1 MTAGSDRRRAL
12 LVGCGTFA
20 DGSLTALRSPA
31 KDVSELGRVLGDSGR
46 GGYDVTTLVDRTSAA
61 VQREIEGFFAG
72 ARTSDALNLLY
83 LSCHGVLDARGR
95 LYFAFADTEREYL
108 GSTAVSAEWIRDRMR
123 SSRSRA
129 TLVLVDCCFSGAF
142 LTGMTRS
149 AGIEVATL
157 VRHLPAS
164 SGVAV
169 LTASGDTEAA
179 FEDAEAEA
187 VRPSYFTGAVV
198 DGIATGAA
206 DLNGDGRITVD
217 ELYDYVHDRAVR
229 GESPQRPRKLGTGEG
244 TLVVAEAVQSRGA
257 SATNPVA
264 PARVV
269 ATPERPHGR
278 KHPRRP
284 AIYALAA
291 VVCAAAASAAFA
303 LPGLPRSDPDAQGRA
318 DTAVL
323 PSGTAAVSP
332 APASMSAKPSSTTAA
347 PSVAA
352 KPTRAPAPATTSTP
366 APVQPQ
372 KTGRTVAPQQQQPAA
387 SSGGFSAPGNG
398 ADVLDCA
405 YFSGTARLAAGETL
419 ILAMRN
425 LSNGDPA
432 RYVEY
437 VFNWDEPATL
447 SSWRG
452 AQYFGG
458 EPGQRYRI
466 ELMAVDLDDTR
477 SAAGDNQAANALA
490 GQGRRLAT
498 REVVR
503 QNGSMGHACE
513 G

>member
-1 MTAGSDRRRAL
+1 MTAGNARRRAL
-12 LVGCGTFA
+12 LLGCGTFA
-20 DGSLTALRSPA
+20 DGSLAALRSPA
-31 KDVSELGRVLGDSGR
+31 KDVHELGRVLSDPER
-46 GGYDVTTLVDRTSAA
+46 GGYDVTTLVDRPSGV

-72 ARTSDALNLLY
+72 ARTTDALNVLY
-83 LSCHGVLDARGR
+83 LSCHGVLDARGQ
-95 LYFAFADTEREYL
+95 LYFAFADTEREFL

-149 AGIEVATL
+149 AGVEVVSL

-169 LTASGDTEAA
+169 LTASGDTEVA
-179 FEDAEAEA
+179 FEDAEADV
-187 VRPSYFTGAVV
+187 VRPSSFTGAVI
-198 DGIATGAA
+198 DGIGTGAA
-206 DLNGDGRITVD
+206 DLNGDGLITVD

-229 GESPQRPRKLGTGEG
+229 SESPQRPRKLGTGEG
-244 TLVVAEAVQSRGA
+244 TLVIAEAVKSGA
-257 SATNPVA
+257 VPVTTPTV
-264 PARVV
+264 PARPRGRTRRRRHVV
-269 ATPERPHGR
+269 
-278 KHPRRP
+278 
-284 AIYALAA
+284 YALSA
-291 VVCAAAASAAFA
+291 VACAAAVGAAFA
-303 LPGLPRSDPDAQGRA
+303 LPGLARFDPEDQVRSDA
-318 DTAVL
+318 TAL
-323 PSGTAAVSP
+323 PSRSAVASP
-332 APASMSAKPSSTTAA
+332 VPVSVPAKRSTAPAD
-347 PSVAA
+347 PSVGP
-352 KPTRAPAPATTSTP
+352 KPARVPAPATASTP
-366 APVQPQ
+366 APGPKPQ
-372 KTGRTVAPQQQQPAA
+372 KTGRTVTTQQPLVA
-387 SSGGFSAPGNG
+387 SSGSFSAPDDD

-405 YFSGTARLAAGETL
+405 YFSGTARLAKGETL

-425 LSNGDPA
+425 LDNGDPG

-458 EPGQRYRI
+458 EPGQHYRI
-466 ELMAVDLDDTR
+466 DLMAVDLDDTR
-477 SAAGDNQAANALA
+477 AAAGDGAAANALA

-503 QNGSMGHACE
+503 QEGSTGHACE